1 MSEPLAETNVPA
13 TMENTVNDAAEVKSQ
28 ADKLVAEGKKA
39 IALKDWEQGVE
50 KYGEALAL
58 M

>member
-1 MSEPLAETNVPA
+1 MSEVPVDSSA
-13 TMENTVNDAAEVKSQ
+13 GPQTTAPDAPADIKAQ

-39 IALKDWEQGVE
+39 IALKDWEEGVE